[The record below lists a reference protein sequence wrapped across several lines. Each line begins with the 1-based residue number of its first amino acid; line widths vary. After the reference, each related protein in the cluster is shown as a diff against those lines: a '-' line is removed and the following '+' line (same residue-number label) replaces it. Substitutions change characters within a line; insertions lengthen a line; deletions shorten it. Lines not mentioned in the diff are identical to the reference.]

1 MADDDGGGSPGFLG
15 VEVIT
20 SSESSKS
27 IESSKGGSE
36 SSESSKGG
44 ALFFSAACI
53 PNAHKPQ
60 APHFASLTMR
70 VDRGHHCLVVGGTAA
85 RRAAVFKALLGTH
98 ALGGGLAG
106 VVSPGAGA
114 GPSASGAL
122 IHVSSRP
129 YVKPGSSL
137 WDALIF
143 PHDKTQSLKRGVG
156 ERQLAAVLRRLD
168 FGFLLARAADD
179 WGRVVDWAK
188 VLGAGELY
196 ALALARLVYHS
207 PPFALLDDAT
217 CLRADQLRQLFAIAR
232 RHHVTLV
239 VASAAP
245 DPFDPARRGAPPVEC
260 LAEFTR
266 ALRLADDDDGGW
278 AFCGFGYAPQRAAFG
293 CDEPCDFVWADA
305 DADALPPSSASSAAS
320 AADLRLRRRVSALS
334 QCSTTERRWLT
345 TTQAAEPADAS
356 RRQSRVVSPTL
367 TARSSLSDINADG
380 SIGRALS
387 ARAAM
392 LLLPATPTSD
402 CADSCEPPG
411 SSSSATPSH
420 PSSRASSAAHSSS
433 SRSSD
438 YEPPSGKSEPPSAKS
453 ESLDPVVVPV
463 SALPIAVSETE
474 PVFSPAKNPYARPK
488 NVQRSRPSLSLFSAA
503 KQQQPPSPAAD
514 VSRRPFS
521 RNGEEGDDQSAEAKD
536 EGAKAAAGI
545 ATPITPITPTTT
557 AFAAAPAAKIRQ
569 VSATVAP
576 PPSAGSAAASNS
588 TPSRIPR
595 PPSSVSRVDRTS
607 QQIDSSSVTSLM
619 ATLSITSGGGG
630 SAMATTTTKLSTAG
644 DADQL
649 TLDEFTAA
657 LNNM

>member
-1 MADDDGGGSPGFLG
+1 MADDDGGSPGFLG

-20 SSESSKS
+20 SSESVNSS
-27 IESSKGGSE
+27 ESSGESSKGGT
-36 SSESSKGG
+36 
-44 ALFFSAACI
+44 LFFSAACI

-85 RRAAVFKALLGTH
+85 RRAAVFKALLGTQ

-106 VVSPGAGA
+106 VVSPGAGLS
-114 GPSASGAL
+114 PSGAL

-207 PPFALLDDAT
+207 PPFALLDDPA

-266 ALRLADDDDGGW
+266 ALRLAEGDDGGSGW

-305 DADALPPSSASSAAS
+305 DADTLPQSSANSAAAS

-367 TARSSLSDINADG
+367 TARSSLSDINADC

-433 SRSSD
+433 RTSD
-438 YEPPSGKSEPPSAKS
+438 YEPPSGKSEPLAAKS
-453 ESLDPVVVPV
+453 ESLDPLVVPI
-463 SALPIAVSETE
+463 SALPVAVSVSETE

-503 KQQQPPSPAAD
+503 KQQPPPSPAAD
-514 VSRRPFS
+514 VNQRPFS

-545 ATPITPITPTTT
+545 ATPITPITPTT
-557 AFAAAPAAKIRQ
+557 AFAAAPAAKTRQ
-569 VSATVAP
+569 VSATMAP
-576 PPSAGSAAASNS
+576 PPSVGSAAASS

-619 ATLSITSGGGG
+619 ATLSITNGGGG
-630 SAMATTTTKLSTAG
+630 PIMATTTTKLSTAG

-649 TLDEFTAA
+649 TLDEFAAA

>member
-1 MADDDGGGSPGFLG
+1 
-15 VEVIT
+15 
-20 SSESSKS
+20 
-27 IESSKGGSE
+27 
-36 SSESSKGG
+36 
-44 ALFFSAACI
+44 
-53 PNAHKPQ
+53 
-60 APHFASLTMR
+60 
-70 VDRGHHCLVVGGTAA
+70 
-85 RRAAVFKALLGTH
+85 
-98 ALGGGLAG
+98 
-106 VVSPGAGA
+106 
-114 GPSASGAL
+114 
-122 IHVSSRP
+122 
-129 YVKPGSSL
+129 
-137 WDALIF
+137 
-143 PHDKTQSLKRGVG
+143 
-156 ERQLAAVLRRLD
+156 
-168 FGFLLARAADD
+168 
-179 WGRVVDWAK
+179 
-188 VLGAGELY
+188 
-196 ALALARLVYHS
+196 
-207 PPFALLDDAT
+207 
-217 CLRADQLRQLFAIAR
+217 
-232 RHHVTLV
+232 
-239 VASAAP
+239 
-245 DPFDPARRGAPPVEC
+245 
-260 LAEFTR
+260 
-266 ALRLADDDDGGW
+266 
-278 AFCGFGYAPQRAAFG
+278 
-293 CDEPCDFVWADA
+293 
-305 DADALPPSSASSAAS
+305 
-320 AADLRLRRRVSALS
+320 
-334 QCSTTERRWLT
+334 CSTTERRWLT

-387 ARAAM
+387 SRAAM

-438 YEPPSGKSEPPSAKS
+438 YEPPSGKSEPPSGKSQPPSGKSEPPGANSEPPGAKSEPPAAKS

-503 KQQQPPSPAAD
+503 KQQPPPSPAAD

-536 EGAKAAAGI
+536 EGAKAAAGT

-569 VSATVAP
+569 VSATMAP
-576 PPSAGSAAASNS
+576 PPSVGSAAASNS

-630 SAMATTTTKLSTAG
+630 PAMATTTTKLSTAG